1 MARCIFS
8 SFLPLSLALPG
19 MGMKRAGFD
28 FLFTLR
34 MMAGPFQHFSSILDA
49 WRYSLFVKLSER
61 EGFRGVQFADFQG
74 ALQLLNCS
82 HLREREIKCCYE
94 PFCVREFGTDSF
106 LVRPRRMMFLVSF
119 VVRGMVMGIYF
130 ESAPFLLDCM

>member
-8 SFLPLSLALPG
+8 SFLPPSLALPG

-49 WRYSLFVKLSER
+49 WRYSVFVKLSEW

-82 HLREREIKCCYE
+82 HLRERDKMLLRAILCEG
-94 PFCVREFGTDSF
+94 VWNG
-106 LVRPRRMMFLVSF
+106 
-119 VVRGMVMGIYF
+119 
-130 ESAPFLLDCM
+130 FLLGQAQKDDVPCQFCGKRDGDWHLF